1 MNAPRPTRT
10 RPDRGFRR
18 TLAWGLLASVLLHF
32 ALALAWRDA
41 ALTPPDPGAEAASE
55 RRAAS
60 STPARGG
67 ALRAVSVRRAGPV
80 EIPRRPEPVRA
91 GEDPDL
97 DPSAVAD
104 AGLETGELARPAPG
118 PGSGGSSSDGSGGA
132 VARPPV
138 PRSVMPEW
146 DAPPA
151 VRGRTITV
159 RVHVDSAGAPTGP
172 VELLPRTPNEGFN
185 RRLVRKVRT
194 MRFAPARDGRGRP
207 VAAWAELTFSF

>member
-1 MNAPRPTRT
+1 MNSPRPPRT

-18 TLAWGLLASVLLHF
+18 TLAWGLLASVLLH
-32 ALALAWRDA
+32 LVVALAWRDA
-41 ALTPPDPGAEAASE
+41 ALSPPGAAAEAARS
-55 RRAAS
+55 RAAS
-60 STPARGG
+60 ASPAPGA
-67 ALRAVSVRRAGPV
+67 ALRAVSVRRAAPV

-91 GEDPDL
+91 DEDPDL
-97 DPSAVAD
+97 RPPGVAE
-104 AGLETGELARPAPG
+104 AGLESGDLARPASG
-118 PGSGGSSSDGSGGA
+118 PASGGSSSGGSGAA
-132 VARPPV
+132 VDRPPV

-151 VRGRTITV
+151 VRGRTVTV
-159 RVHVDSAGAPTGP
+159 RVHVDSAGTPTGP
-172 VELLPRTPNEGFN
+172 VELLPRTPDEGFN